1 MESKNP
7 LRASAAAQNE
17 HPRIDRLTNF
27 LHDSHTFAAGPK
39 SRPTPNSKKSNLKAK
54 QTTVSDPDSIEMA
67 AGPGE
72 AMAHSAFDTILV
84 LDFG

>member
-1 MESKNP
+1 LIGHNFFLP
-7 LRASAAAQNE
+7 LTPFLGLNQNRSSQ
-17 HPRIDRLTNF
+17 HALVAPSRLNGEKEKPSFT
-27 LHDSHTFAAGPK
+27 
-39 SRPTPNSKKSNLKAK
+39 
-54 QTTVSDPDSIEMA
+54 MA